1 MDLGF
6 SNWWINW
13 GGKCELGL
21 RVDGTRKEKCK
32 AMLHGREAEEERKK
46 DRIRHMW
53 TAPTR
58 VNNNS
63 VVAAPD
69 FVPSPPSSSLSSADS
84 FYKVLLFFWDFFL
97 CFFGSLFRLWE
108 VLDCNSSYFCVI
120 WIWMMGN
127 GAITD
132 LIDKR
137 WRGYLFDIGIKGA
150 GSDFLWFLLAWEF
163 YNSVSIVFVI
173 AILSWIF
180 GNMTT
185 N

>member
-1 MDLGF
+1 
-6 SNWWINW
+6 
-13 GGKCELGL
+13 
-21 RVDGTRKEKCK
+21 
-32 AMLHGREAEEERKK
+32 
-46 DRIRHMW
+46 
-53 TAPTR
+53 
-58 VNNNS
+58 
-63 VVAAPD
+63 
-69 FVPSPPSSSLSSADS
+69 
-84 FYKVLLFFWDFFL
+84 
-97 CFFGSLFRLWE
+97 
-108 VLDCNSSYFCVI
+108 
-120 WIWMMGN
+120 
-127 GAITD
+127 